1 MPLPKPTGCSASTA
15 GIADRQPAGGVLLVA
30 HGGEADGGKAFLSQQ
45 LGRFESAM
53 ADNDYIG
60 IVDQCRI
67 VEAERSDAVCDL
79 PDLGLEM
86 AARIARING
95 SRSALMPLDL
105 STTLEKAIQ
114 PVSRGSQ

>member
-30 HGGEADGGKAFLSQQ
+30 HGGEADGGKAFLFQQ

-60 IVDQCRI
+60 IVDQYRI
-67 VEAERSDAVCDL
+67 VEAERSDAVRVL
-79 PDLGLEM
+79 PNLGLEM

-95 SRSALMPLDL
+95 SRSALMSGGLVPRL
-105 STTLEKAIQ
+105 S
-114 PVSRGSQ
+114 RR